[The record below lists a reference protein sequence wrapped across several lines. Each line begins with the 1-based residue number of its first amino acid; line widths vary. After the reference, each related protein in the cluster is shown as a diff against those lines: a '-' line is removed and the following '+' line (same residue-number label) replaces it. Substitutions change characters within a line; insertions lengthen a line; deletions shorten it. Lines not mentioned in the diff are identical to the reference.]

1 MRIGL
6 IADIHGN
13 LFALT
18 RVLKELDGLAVQEIF
33 CLGDIATPGPWP
45 SEVLDVLDALDI
57 QAVMGNT
64 DHWLL
69 AADDRVVSDVPEMNA
84 ISRWASS
91 GIGDQRREGLAELPK
106 VIEIEPGNDLHLLM
120 FHGSPL
126 STTDVMSERTPERDI
141 LEALNEFGANVGI
154 GGHTHVQMIREFDAV
169 LMINPGSVGLG
180 GTGPGTP
187 DLPPVQPASTAD
199 FAVIDVSG
207 GEVATELYRLPLDV
221 AVMIEAAGITGMP
234 HLDWWASLWNR
245 SR

>member
-126 STTDVMSERTPERDI
+126 STTDVMSERTLERDI

-180 GTGPGTP
+180 GTGRGTP

-234 HLDWWASLWNR
+234 HLDWWASIWSR